1 MAKVL
6 GIGGI
11 FFKSPNPQKLYE
23 WYTRWLGIEMDGEWG
38 KAFFSSTMP
47 MKGYTI
53 WSAFDEKSTYFA
65 PSENKFMFNLIVDN
79 LEEALKQVKEGGAE
93 IVGKIEEIEYGLFSW
108 FIDPD
113 GNKVELW
120 EPSTSQN

>member
-11 FFKSPNPQKLYE
+11 FFKSPDSQKLYE

-38 KAFFSSTMP
+38 KVFHTSTMP
-47 MKGYTI
+47 EKGYTV
-53 WSAFDEKSTYFA
+53 WSAFDDQSDYFA

-79 LEEALKQVKEGGAE
+79 LEDALKQVREGGAE
-93 IVGKIEEIEYGLFSW
+93 IIGKIEELEYGLFGW
-108 FIDPD
+108 FVDPD

-120 EPSTSQN
+120 QPK